1 MKQLIFCLC
10 LVLLLCTACGKQTPT
25 TTATTTEPTVPTTQ
39 ADYFIPTELLGSWA
53 SARGGELE
61 MVETITFFEDG
72 SISVNA
78 VYQGQDAGTIYGTYV
93 VTGHTIH
100 CAITEG
106 TTPFS
111 VVYDFRIDG
120 RELTLTDEEGTAQY
134 LRVA

>member
-1 MKQLIFCLC
+1 MKKLIICLI
-10 LVLLLCTACGKQTPT
+10 LLFCTACG
-25 TTATTTEPTVPTTQ
+25 TAQPATEAASVPTEPTEPTT
-39 ADYFIPTELLGSWA
+39 AALFIPTELLGSWV

-72 SISVNA
+72 SISVSA
-78 VYQGQDAGTIYGTYV
+78 VYQGQDAGTIYGTYTV
-93 VTGHTIH
+93 IGHAIH
-100 CAITEG
+100 CAITQG

-111 VVYDFRIDG
+111 VVYDYRIDG

>member
-10 LVLLLCTACGKQTPT
+10 LVLLLCTACGTTQSTTPT
-25 TTATTTEPTVPTTQ
+25 TVTTTEPTTTSTP
-39 ADYFIPTELLGSWA
+39 FIPTELLGTWA

-72 SISVNA
+72 SLSVNA
-78 VYQGQDAGTIYGTYV
+78 VYQGQDAGTIYGTYTV
-93 VTGHTIH
+93 IGHSIH
-100 CAITEG
+100 CAITQG

-120 RELTLTDEEGTAQY
+120 RELTLTDEEGTSQY